1 MAFGKKNRQM
11 QTLPLPVNPG
21 NRADLREGGGGLFR
35 EELRAELLL
44 SLVIWSFLS
53 WESTDYVLLEGQMIC
68 DHYKASFCL

>member
-35 EELRAELLL
+35 EELGAELLL
-44 SLVIWSFLS
+44 SLVIWV
-53 WESTDYVLLEGQMIC
+53 VLVLG
-68 DHYKASFCL
+68 KR